1 MRSWY
6 GGIPIPYLARAG
18 RTLSAT
24 ISVAGWPQT
33 SVEIAF
39 ANENGMVAVG
49 GVNVMKGGFFTIM
62 LIIVEIVVE
71 HQVLDALLLR
81 SFGLLLRSHGERK
94 CGIRRQL
101 NRACLEKL
109 SVYIISK
116 RTPVNVLTC

>member
-1 MRSWY
+1 MRSWC
-6 GGIPIPYLARAG
+6 GEIAIPCLPRVG
-18 RTLSAT
+18 RTLSVT
-24 ISVAGWPQT
+24 ISVAGWPQA

-39 ANENGMVAVG
+39 ANENGMIAVA

-94 CGIRRQL
+94 C
-101 NRACLEKL
+101 
-109 SVYIISK
+109 
-116 RTPVNVLTC
+116 